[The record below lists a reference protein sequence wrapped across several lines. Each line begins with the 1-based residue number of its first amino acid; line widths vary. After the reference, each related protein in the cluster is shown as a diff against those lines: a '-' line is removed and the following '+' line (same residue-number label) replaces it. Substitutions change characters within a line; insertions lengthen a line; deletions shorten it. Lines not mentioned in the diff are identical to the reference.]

1 MSTITWIGLGHMGAP
16 MSANLVA
23 AGHDVRGFDLS
34 EAAMA
39 AAREGGVQT
48 FPSMTEALEGAEV
61 VITMLPKGEHSRA
74 VYLGEDGVLALA
86 PKDALLVDSSTIDVA
101 TAEELHRAAADAG
114 FAFVDAPVSGG
125 ISGAAAGTLTF
136 MIGGEEQHARR
147 AEEIVQPMAGRVVH
161 TGAAGTGQAAKI
173 VNNMMLFICLEACSE
188 GSVLADRLGLD
199 PQVFWEIAS
208 VSSGNSWALQTWYP
222 VPGMT
227 DSAAA
232 NHNFDATFSATLAA
246 KDIGLALAA
255 GKQTDVNLPAARLV
269 AERFQELIDEGL
281 AGKDCSL
288 IAKYAAPDGKIPGW
302 DPEKG

>member
-61 VITMLPKGEHSRA
+61 VITMLPKGEHSRS

-199 PQVFWEIAS
+199 PKVFWEIAS

>member
-34 EAAMA
+34 EAAMT

-74 VYLGEDGVLALA
+74 VYLVEDGVLALA

-199 PQVFWEIAS
+199 PKVFWEIAS

>member
-255 GKQTDVNLPAARLV
+255 GEQTDVNLPAARLV

-281 AGKDCSL
+281 ADKDCSL
-288 IAKYAAPDGKIPGW
+288 IAKYAAPDGQIPGW